1 MDITCMLQACSNNS
15 RKFLSK
21 KGEEKNLVIHNCSQ
35 LISRPHQVHQ
45 HTIIFFKSMTSKQHK
60 STTCKNPSP
69 MHHPA
74 KNKWTFD
81 HAPST

>member
-1 MDITCMLQACSNNS
+1 MIHKDANSFLIYNITYIDCSS
-15 RKFLSK
+15 T
-21 KGEEKNLVIHNCSQ
+21 
-35 LISRPHQVHQ
+35 

-60 STTCKNPSP
+60 STACINPSP

-81 HAPST
+81 HAQARKP